1 LRWKSTEMKAL
12 FLGITCIL
20 TAQIALAAKSV
31 ILDSARVKSCFILGY
46 CDVQIMDSEELPR
59 GWRERQLDQP
69 VLRIRILDINEADQF
84 ACRDIPRQTKWEYAK
99 TQLQNASTFRLEING
114 KFKGTHAS
122 RVFIDDKSLTDLIM
136 QEFRC

>member
-1 LRWKSTEMKAL
+1 MKAL

-20 TAQIALAAKSV
+20 TAQIVLAAKSV
-31 ILDSARVKSCFILGY
+31 ILDSARVKDCFILGY
-46 CDVQIMDSEELPR
+46 CDVQIMDPEELPR

-69 VLRIRILDINEADQF
+69 VLRIRILDINESDQF

-99 TQLQNASTFRLEING
+99 AQLQNASTFRLEING

-122 RVFIDDKSLTDLIM
+122 RVFIDDKSLTDSIM

>member
-1 LRWKSTEMKAL
+1 MKAL
-12 FLGITCIL
+12 FLGITLVL
-20 TAQIALAAKSV
+20 TGQLALAAKSV
-31 ILDSARVKSCFILGY
+31 RLDSARIKDCFILGY
-46 CDVQIMDSEELPR
+46 CDVQIMDPEELPR

-114 KFKGTHAS
+114 KFKGNHAT
-122 RVFIDDKSLTDLIM
+122 RVFVGGESLTDLIIK
-136 QEFRC
+136 FRC